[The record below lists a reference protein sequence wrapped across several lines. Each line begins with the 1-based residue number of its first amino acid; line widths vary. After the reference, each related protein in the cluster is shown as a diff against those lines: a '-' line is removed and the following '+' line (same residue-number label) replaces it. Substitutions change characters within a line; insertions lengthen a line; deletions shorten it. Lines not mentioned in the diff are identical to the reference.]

1 MDPLFLIV
9 VAIAGLTGY
18 TWYRGLRQSRA
29 VIRAATRAAEHAFR
43 PTSTEYINIG
53 GAVGYHFTFTL
64 ESPLVRVEGTITT
77 VPRHAL
83 FYLPIALWLFKREDL
98 LLFTVYGTRLEVG
111 LGYVVEKSRYESRR
125 IPIEDRENLRST
137 PLHRGGVDFLIL
149 WYNPLIRD
157 RLSGLVAQLSDTALQ
172 GFLHFGYYGQHS
184 YIAVTVSPAH
194 PYVDQTVQEIV
205 GIIEQL
211 NGSAAGKA

>member
-18 TWYRGLRQSRA
+18 TWYRGMRQSQA
-29 VIRAATRAAEHAFR
+29 VIRAATEAVEHVFR

-64 ESPLVRVEGTITT
+64 EPPLLRVEGTITT

-83 FYLPIALWLFKREDL
+83 FYLPIALWVFKREDL

-111 LGYVVEKSRYESRR
+111 LGYVVEQSRYESGR
-125 IPIEDRENLRST
+125 IPLEDRENLRRT
-137 PLHRGGVDFLIL
+137 PLHRGGVDLLIL

-157 RLSGLVAQLSDTALQ
+157 RLSAVVAQLSDTALQ
-172 GFLHFGYYGQHS
+172 GFLHLGYYGQRS

-194 PYVDQTVQEIV
+194 PHVHQTVQEIAGV
-205 GIIEQL
+205 IEQL
-211 NGSAAGKA
+211 NGGAADKA